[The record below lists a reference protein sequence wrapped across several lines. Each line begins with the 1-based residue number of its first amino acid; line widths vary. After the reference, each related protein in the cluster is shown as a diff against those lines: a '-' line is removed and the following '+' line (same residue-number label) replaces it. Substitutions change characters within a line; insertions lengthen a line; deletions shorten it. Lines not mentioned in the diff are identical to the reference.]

1 MSNASERDAQQA
13 QFILTHP
20 LTVQALADI
29 EKSLNEALTQV
40 SEKDVEGMRNLVLM
54 KKLLKR
60 FKLAF
65 ETHINTGKI
74 EQELVPKKGFF
85 SLR

>member
-1 MSNASERDAQQA
+1 MSDKERDAQQA

-20 LTVQALADI
+20 LTVHAFADI

-65 ETHINTGKI
+65 ESHINTGKI
-74 EQELVPKKGFF
+74 EQELVPKRSLF
-85 SLR
+85 SIR